1 VIGVIAIGVASLTG
15 SRPGTIT
22 ALIGWQLVL
31 SPLLVQSTSLGS
43 IRNGLLDGVMLFLQ
57 PGPASGAPTI
67 TMSVGVAL
75 LVLAAW
81 VLVLPSLG
89 AWRTRTRDA

>member
-1 VIGVIAIGVASLTG
+1 VIAIGVASLTG

-31 SPLLVQSTSLGS
+31 SPLLVQSTGLGS
-43 IRNGLLDGVMLFLQ
+43 LRNGLLDGVMLFLK
-57 PGPASGAPTI
+57 PGPSSGAPTI
-67 TMSVGVAL
+67 VMSAAVAL
-75 LVLAAW
+75 LVLTVW
-81 VLVLPSLG
+81 VLVPPALG